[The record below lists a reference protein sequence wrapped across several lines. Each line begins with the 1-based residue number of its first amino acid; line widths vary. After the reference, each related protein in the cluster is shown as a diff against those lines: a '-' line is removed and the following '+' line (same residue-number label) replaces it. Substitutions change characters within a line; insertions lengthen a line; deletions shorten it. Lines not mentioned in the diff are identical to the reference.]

1 MMDETESTYFA
12 CVADPNGMGR
22 CGLPALK
29 TAPISICRK
38 HLLELLD
45 FYRDDLAPT
54 TVNNVK
60 SRITS
65 DEADHDWAERQE
77 QRRLQMAE
85 QSVVYYARIGDVI
98 KIGYTSNLRQ
108 RLGAL
113 RIYDEDLLA
122 TEPGGRE
129 RETERH
135 AQFMGERI
143 DPRRE
148 DFRPS
153 KQLTSHIAQL
163 VAIFGPPVITTYRTG
178 GKADQ
183 RRSEKRRFRPTVR
196 DI

>member
-1 MMDETESTYFA
+1 MDETPSTYFT
-12 CVADPNGMGR
+12 CVVDPNGMGR

-29 TAPISICRK
+29 TAPFSICRK

-45 FYRDDLAPT
+45 HYRDELAPT
-54 TVNNVK
+54 TFVQVK

-65 DEADHDWAERQE
+65 DETKHEWAESKRQRE
-77 QRRLQMAE
+77 QQMSD
-85 QSVVYYARIGDVI
+85 QSVVYYARIGENI
-98 KIGYTSNLRQ
+98 KIGYTINLRQ

-129 RETERH
+129 LEAQRH
-135 AQFMGERI
+135 TQFKRERI

-153 KQLTSHIAQL
+153 KELNTHIAQM
-163 VAIFGPPVITTYRTG
+163 VAIFGPPIITTYRSG
-178 GKADQ
+178 GKNDQ
-183 RRSEKRRFRPTVR
+183 ARSEKRRFRPSVK
-196 DI
+196 DA